1 MGATERTGTDF
12 LFLFSRRLRK
22 QSNKQ
27 PMIKKRKREVRKI
40 SAGDLVRFQ
49 SDRKL
54 AEEGEKKGSD

>member
-1 MGATERTGTDF
+1 
-12 LFLFSRRLRK
+12 
-22 QSNKQ
+22 
-27 PMIKKRKREVRKI
+27 MIKKRKREVRKI